1 VTRELIEI
9 KLKPAFM
16 AKNVQKHIKLI
27 FIPGDESFGFQEL
40 SGFIESSG
48 IDEIKACKMEASKL
62 CNVGV

>member
-1 VTRELIEI
+1 
-9 KLKPAFM
+9 M

-27 FIPGDESFGFQEL
+27 FIPGDESLGFQEL